1 MVRRRLGRVPDEGRC
16 LMADMSRYWNASH
29 GGRLRRITVLALS
42 PGVHACIVL
51 RFGQWVQR
59 LPTPA
64 QAILEPIYQLDSVL
78 LQATWGIQIDRWPPI
93 GPGLRIL
100 HSGGIFVGGH
110 IGANM
115 DIAHDVTIGIAGQ
128 GDRQGVPTI
137 GDNVH
142 IAAGARVFGKIRI
155 GDNVK
160 IGPNAVVHR
169 DIPDNAIVAAAPGYR
184 IVAYA
189 KAPEAS
195 SPASD

>member
-1 MVRRRLGRVPDEGRC
+1 MARSRRSRVPEAGRF
-16 LMADMSRYWNASH
+16 LVADLSRYWNASH
-29 GGRLRRITVLALS
+29 GGRLRRSFVLAQTA
-42 PGVHACIVL
+42 GVHACVVL
-51 RFGQWVQR
+51 RLGQWVR
-59 LPTPA
+59 ELPRPA
-64 QAILEPIYQLDSVL
+64 RVILEPIYWMDAAL
-78 LQATWGIQIDRWPPI
+78 LQAIWGIQLDPWPPI

-128 GDRQGVPTI
+128 GERQGVPTI

-155 GDNVK
+155 GNNVK

-169 DIPDNAIVAAAPGYR
+169 DVPDNAIVAVAPGYR

-189 KAPEAS
+189 RSAESTATEAS
-195 SPASD
+195 